1 MKIGII
7 GSGVVGRA
15 LGTGFVKYGHSVML
29 GTRDP
34 KKKEVAE
41 WVAQT
46 PGSSGG
52 TFEETAKFG
61 ELIVLAVLGSA
72 VDAILDAAGPANF
85 SGKTVIDTVNP
96 IAGGPPVKGIL
107 KFTTGPNES
116 ICEHIQARIPDAHV
130 VKAFNSVGEALM
142 VNPQFADGQPTM
154 FYCGNDEGAKK
165 QVAEILVQ
173 FGYEPYDCGPIEAA
187 RAIEPLCIL
196 WCLPG
201 FQRNEWNHAFKMLS
215 K

>member
-7 GSGVVGRA
+7 GSGEVGRT
-15 LGTGFVKYGHSVML
+15 LGTGFAKYGHSVML

-41 WVAQT
+41 WVAKT
-46 PGSSGG
+46 PGASGG
-52 TFEETAKFG
+52 TFAETAKFG

-72 VDAILDAAGPANF
+72 VDAILAAAGPANF
-85 SGKTVIDTVNP
+85 AGKTVIDTVNP
-96 IAGGPPVKGIL
+96 IADEPPVKGIL
-107 KFTTGPNES
+107 KFSTGPNES
-116 ICEHIQARIPDAHV
+116 ICEHIQAKLPDAHV
-130 VKAFNSVGEALM
+130 VKAFNSVGSALM

-154 FYCGNDEGAKK
+154 FYCGNNDPAKK
-165 QVAEILVQ
+165 QVSDILVQ

-187 RAIEPLCIL
+187 RAIEPLCVL

>member
-7 GSGVVGRA
+7 GSGEVGRA
-15 LGTGFVKYGHSVML
+15 LGTGFVKYGHTVML

-41 WVAQT
+41 WVAKT
-46 PGSSGG
+46 PGASGG
-52 TFEETAKFG
+52 TFAETAKFG

-72 VDAILDAAGPANF
+72 VDAILAAAGPANF
-85 SGKTVIDTVNP
+85 AGKTVIDTVNP
-96 IAGGPPVKGIL
+96 IADEPPVKGIL
-107 KFTTGPNES
+107 KFSTGPNES
-116 ICEHIQARIPDAHV
+116 ICEHIQAKLPDAHV
-130 VKAFNSVGEALM
+130 VKAFNSVGSALM

-154 FYCGNDEGAKK
+154 FYCGNNDAAKK
-165 QVAEILVQ
+165 QVSDILVQ

-187 RAIEPLCIL
+187 RAIEPLCVL